1 MASLTVTIQEE
12 LTINGKDRG
21 NTNTVTIDSVTE
33 TFNRVLTITNTEQTV
48 LEFQAS
54 RASGAALVDGTLQY
68 LRITNLDSTNTV
80 DLRIQ
85 DTTNSKEYFVRLA
98 STESYVMFND
108 RVDANDDSDVDSTI
122 SMSQIEKISADATG
136 SSGETADIE
145 IFAVAT

>member
-12 LTINGKDRG
+12 VTINGKDRG
-21 NTNTVTIDSVTE
+21 NTNSVTIDNVNE

-54 RASGAALVDGTLQY
+54 RASGAAFVDASLQY
-68 LRITNLDSTNTV
+68 LRITNLDGSNTV

-85 DTTNSKEYFVRLA
+85 DTANTKEYFVRLG
-98 STESYVMFND
+98 STESYVLFND
-108 RVDANDDSDVDSTI
+108 KMDANEANDEAI
-122 SMSQIEKISADATG
+122 SISQIEKISADATG

-145 IFAVAT
+145 IFAVAK

>member
-21 NTNTVTIDSVTE
+21 NTNSITINNVTE
-33 TFNRVLTITNTEQTV
+33 TFNRVLTVTNTEETI

-54 RASGAALVDGTLQY
+54 IPSGGAIVDGTLQY
-68 LRITNLDSTNTV
+68 LRITNLYASNTV

-85 DTTNSKEYFVRLA
+85 DTSNTKEYFVRI
-98 STESYVMFND
+98 SGSESFILFND
-108 RVDANDDSDVDSTI
+108 RIDANEANDEAI
-122 SMSQIEKISADATG
+122 SLSQIEKISADATG